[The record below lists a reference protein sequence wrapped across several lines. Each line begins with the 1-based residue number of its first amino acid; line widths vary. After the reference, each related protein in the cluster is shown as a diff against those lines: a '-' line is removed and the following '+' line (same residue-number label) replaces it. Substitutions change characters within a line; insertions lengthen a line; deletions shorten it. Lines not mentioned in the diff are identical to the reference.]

1 MQDSDFLLQ
10 ALKQAFLHPI
20 AYSVNGVSMADYIGL
35 TDCLRFC
42 DDRHSLLL
50 PCPISLDSIK
60 KYSSAVPR
68 AVNHRRNPRLY
79 AEYEVYKHDL
89 SENIVIPNNFA
100 PVLQAKEALDL
111 VEVSRQA
118 AQKKK
123 VVATVF
129 PAEMSTK
136 YKEINNSYA
145 ADIRQAE
152 EILLN
157 NPEAYN
163 LSLISDFAQ
172 IYKKTIASFN
182 ISNLILW
189 INKKRFR
196 FYLNE
201 AAQLLKSNQ
210 IITVDFYEDHP
221 FHCEKYEIARYKVMQ
236 CKNSLKQLL
245 FLLQKMAHDHTLL
258 TMAQAVIA
266 DNKNFAQ
273 MFTEYKTH
281 NKCENS
287 TAVAALR
294 HNMQDL
300 FNRYAFLMYLNGVRY
315 AFENKYLNEYPQQR
329 HPPLPT
335 VSPQDEIKKV
345 AKISEESLK
354 ISAES
359 GKIKQ
364 ICLQA
369 LKDYEESRRKL
380 VASMSKIS

>member
-1 MQDSDFLLQ
+1 M
-10 ALKQAFLHPI
+10 
-20 AYSVNGVSMADYIGL
+20 
-35 TDCLRFC
+35 
-42 DDRHSLLL
+42 
-50 PCPISLDSIK
+50 
-60 KYSSAVPR
+60 
-68 AVNHRRNPRLY
+68 
-79 AEYEVYKHDL
+79 
-89 SENIVIPNNFA
+89 IPNNFA
-100 PVLQAKEALDL
+100 PVLQAKETLDL

-129 PAEMSTK
+129 PAEMSIK

-210 IITVDFYEDHP
+210 IITVDFYNDHP
-221 FHCEKYEIARYKVMQ
+221 FYGEKYEVARYKVMQ

-245 FLLQKMAHDHTLL
+245 FLLQKMGHDYTLL

-273 MFTEYKTH
+273 MLAEYKIH
-281 NKCENS
+281 NKCENAA
-287 TAVAALR
+287 AVAALR

-345 AKISEESLK
+345 AKISEESRK
-354 ISAES
+354 IIAES
-359 GKIKQ
+359 GKLKQ